1 MLVFEEMTMTLSGG
15 IAQGTGGARVE
26 INSTIP
32 MYNVGK
38 GDAEVLLKVRM
49 FLQLRFHRI
58 FKCCLPVCLYSPSV
72 LVAQSIQTLTPVLFC
87 LLCMIYRQAM
97 EGGCT
102 VAVSV
107 WPQLHLL

>member
-58 FKCCLPVCLYSPSV
+58 FKCCLPVCLFAC
-72 LVAQSIQTLTPVLFC
+72 LVQVFS
-87 LLCMIYRQAM
+87 
-97 EGGCT
+97 
-102 VAVSV
+102 
-107 WPQLHLL
+107 LHSQFKR

>member
-1 MLVFEEMTMTLSGG
+1 MLIFEEMTMTLSGG

-49 FLQLRFHRI
+49 FLQLRFPRV
-58 FKCCLPVCLYSPSV
+58 FKCCLLFACLVQVFS
-72 LVAQSIQTLTPVLFC
+72 
-87 LLCMIYRQAM
+87 
-97 EGGCT
+97 
-102 VAVSV
+102 
-107 WPQLHLL
+107 LHSQYKR